1 MTTCHDIM
9 ITDVGPRDG
18 LQNESCIVSLED
30 KVRLVE
36 ELAEAGLP
44 EVEVSAFVRPDRVP
58 QLADAAEVFA
68 AIKRRE
74 GTLYSALVPNERGLQ
89 RAIES
94 GADKI
99 SLFTAASEAFTARN
113 TNATVDETIERFRPV
128 VQQSSEANIPVRTYI
143 SCVVACPY
151 EGPIDAETVR
161 DLTERLLELGPMEID
176 LGDTIGAA
184 TPADIE
190 HLIEV
195 VSPVEPVDRL
205 VLHLHDTQ
213 GEALACAA
221 RAIDCGIRHFDSAC
235 GELGGCPFAPG
246 APGNLSTTSLL
257 ELCADR
263 GLSTGVDIDAVRQ
276 TGQWIR
282 RVLG

>member
-1 MTTCHDIM
+1 MTTSRDIM

-68 AIKRRE
+68 AISRRA
-74 GTLYSALVPNERGLQ
+74 GTLYSGLVPNERGLQ
-89 RAIES
+89 RAIEA
-94 GADKI
+94 GVDKI
-99 SLFTAASEAFTARN
+99 SLFTAESETFAARN
-113 TNATVDETIERFRPV
+113 TNATIDKTIERFRPV
-128 VQQSSEANIPVRTYI
+128 VERASKINVSVHAYI

-151 EGPIDAETVR
+151 EGPIAAEAVR

-176 LGDTIGAA
+176 LGDTIGVA

-190 HLIEV
+190 HLLEI
-195 VSPVEPVDRL
+195 VSPVESVDRL
-205 VLHLHDTQ
+205 VMHLHDTQ
-213 GEALACAA
+213 GEAIACAA
-221 RAIDCGIRHFDSAC
+221 RAIDCGIRRFDSAC
-235 GELGGCPFAPG
+235 GGLGGCPFAPG
-246 APGNLSTTSLL
+246 APGNLSTMSLL
-257 ELCADR
+257 ELCHDR

>member
-1 MTTCHDIM
+1 MTTSRDIM

-68 AIKRRE
+68 AISRRA
-74 GTLYSALVPNERGLQ
+74 GTLYSGLVPNERGLQ
-89 RAIES
+89 RAMEA
-94 GADKI
+94 GVDEI
-99 SLFTAASEAFTARN
+99 SRLSAASETFTARN
-113 TNATVDETIERFRPV
+113 TNATIDKTIERFRPV
-128 VQQSSEANIPVRTYI
+128 VEQASKVNVSVRAYI

-151 EGPIDAETVR
+151 EGPIAAEAVR
-161 DLTERLLELGPMEID
+161 DLAERLLELGPMEID
-176 LGDTIGAA
+176 LGDTIGVA
-184 TPADIE
+184 
-190 HLIEV
+190 
-195 VSPVEPVDRL
+195 VDRL

-213 GEALACAA
+213 GEAIACAA
-221 RAIDCGIRHFDSAC
+221 RAIDCGIRRFDSAC
-235 GELGGCPFAPG
+235 GGLGGCPFAPG
-246 APGNLSTTSLL
+246 APGNLSTMSLL
-257 ELCADR
+257 ELCHDR

>member
-1 MTTCHDIM
+1 
-9 ITDVGPRDG
+9 
-18 LQNESCIVSLED
+18 VSLED

-68 AIKRRE
+68 AISRRA
-74 GTLYSALVPNERGLQ
+74 GTLYSGLVPNERGLQ
-89 RAIES
+89 RAIEA
-94 GADKI
+94 GVDKV
-99 SLFTAASEAFTARN
+99 SLFTAASETFTARN
-113 TNATVDETIERFRPV
+113 TNATIDKTIERFRPV
-128 VQQSSEANIPVRTYI
+128 VEQASKVNVSVRAYI

-151 EGPIDAETVR
+151 EGPIAAEAVR
-161 DLTERLLELGPMEID
+161 DLAERLLELGPMEID
-176 LGDTIGAA
+176 LGDTIGVA

-190 HLIEV
+190 HLLEI
-195 VSPVEPVDRL
+195 VSPVESVDRL

-213 GEALACAA
+213 GEAIACAA
-221 RAIDCGIRHFDSAC
+221 RAIDCGIRRFDSAC
-235 GELGGCPFAPG
+235 GGLGGCPFAPG
-246 APGNLSTTSLL
+246 APGNLSTMSLL
-257 ELCADR
+257 ELCHDR

>member
-1 MTTCHDIM
+1 MTTSRDIM

-18 LQNESCIVSLED
+18 LQNESGIVSLED

-68 AIKRRE
+68 AISRRA
-74 GTLYSALVPNERGLQ
+74 GTLYSGLVPNERGLQ
-89 RAIES
+89 RAIEA
-94 GADKI
+94 GVDKV
-99 SLFTAASEAFTARN
+99 SLFTAASETFTARN
-113 TNATVDETIERFRPV
+113 TNATIDKTIERFRPV
-128 VQQSSEANIPVRTYI
+128 VEQASKVNVSVRAYI

-151 EGPIDAETVR
+151 EGPIAAEAVR
-161 DLTERLLELGPMEID
+161 DLAERLLELGPMEID
-176 LGDTIGAA
+176 LGDTIGVA

-190 HLIEV
+190 HLLEI
-195 VSPVEPVDRL
+195 VSPVESVDRL

-213 GEALACAA
+213 GEAIACAA
-221 RAIDCGIRHFDSAC
+221 RAIDCGIRRFDSAC
-235 GELGGCPFAPG
+235 GGLGGCPFAPG
-246 APGNLSTTSLL
+246 APGNLSTMSLL
-257 ELCADR
+257 ELCHDR